1 MTELR
6 FVLTVDEQR
15 RITLP
20 EGVPFPPGE
29 PLHVLWDGRVLQVS
43 KTKPRRLDEAY
54 AKVKQDSEKVLE
66 TDELARRLSQDEARK
81 RSKFDEA
88 LKQFFKDSPTDA
100 G

>member
-6 FVLTVDEQR
+6 FILTVDKQR

-29 PLHVLWDGRVLQVS
+29 PLHVLWDGRILQVS
-43 KTKPRRLDEAY
+43 RTKPRRLDEAY
-54 AKVKQDSEKVLE
+54 AKVKKDSETVLE

-81 RSKFDEA
+81 RSKFDQA
-88 LKQFFKDSPTDA
+88 LKKFFEDSSKDM